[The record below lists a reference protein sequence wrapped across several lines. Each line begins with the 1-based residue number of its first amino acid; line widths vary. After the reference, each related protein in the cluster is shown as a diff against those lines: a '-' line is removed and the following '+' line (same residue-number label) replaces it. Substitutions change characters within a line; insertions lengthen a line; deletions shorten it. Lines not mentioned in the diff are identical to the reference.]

1 MRVLLLALAMFGC
14 VADVSG
20 TAGGDEP
27 DGGADIG
34 DGDPTPNVAGC
45 TAMTTVVL
53 YSEETS
59 FLTLPNAFA
68 AAADPCTRY
77 YVDIPPLAADKTQP
91 RMGADKVH
99 ALGPNF
105 FAMAEFS
112 WSGWH
117 DWVAASPGTRDWRLA
132 GQAFRTRMAAA
143 GYDVSRGDIWS
154 INEFPT
160 TTRAGTDDVW
170 THEESAVRGLAE
182 GDGTMTVRGV
192 VYLAGMGQTLQ
203 NFSVYKPS
211 VEGWLAQTAFWSAMN
226 SYVKWF
232 SYEVY
237 ADPHDDCVPGSNVV
251 SDAANL
257 NAYLEHIPRL
267 AVAGGSRTATAASYL
282 KHHYLP
288 LVNEAWNSNVGFG
301 DNVVGLD
308 DFIKFSRLQIFATH
322 FWAANHGYPGRRI
335 GFAWAPKNSTPGDDA
350 ELTTAIANSVARAYP
365 KNKFFNLGK
374 YACSTSGNL
383 DGCGCTITGS
393 YNTAW
398 NTFSTW

>member
-1 MRVLLLALAMFGC
+1 MRPLLLALLMVGC
-14 VADVSG
+14 VADVPG
-20 TAGGDEP
+20 TEGGDEP
-27 DGGADIG
+27 EGGVDVG
-34 DGDPTPNVAGC
+34 DGDPTPNVSGC
-45 TAMTTVVL
+45 TAMTTVVI
-53 YSEETS
+53 YSEETNI
-59 FLTLPNAFA
+59 FTLPNAFA

-77 YVDIPPLAADKTQP
+77 YVHLPALAADKTEP

-112 WSGWH
+112 WSAWH
-117 DWVAASPGTRDWRLA
+117 DWIAASPGTRDWHLA
-132 GQAFRTRMAAA
+132 GQVFRTRMAAA
-143 GYDVSRGDIWS
+143 GYDVSHGDIWA

-170 THEESAVRGLAE
+170 THEENAVRGLAE
-182 GDGTMTVRGV
+182 GDGSLTVRGV
-192 VYLAGMGQTLQ
+192 VFLAGMGQTLQ

-211 VEGWLAQTAFWSAMN
+211 VKNWLQQDAFWSAMN

-237 ADPHDDCVPGSNVV
+237 ADPHDNCVPGSNVPA
-251 SDAANL
+251 DAEQL
-257 NAYLEHIPRL
+257 DAYLEHIPRL
-267 AVAGGSRTATAASYL
+267 AAAGGAATATASAYL

-301 DNVVGLD
+301 NNLVGLD
-308 DFIKFSRLQIFATH
+308 DFVKFTRLQVFATH

-335 GFAWAPKNSTPGDDA
+335 GFAWAPKDSTPA
-350 ELTTAIANSVARAYP
+350 QEAVLTTAIASSMARAYP
-365 KNKFFNLGK
+365 MNEFFNLGK

-383 DGCGCTITGS
+383 DGCGCTISGA
-393 YNTAW
+393 YNTQW
-398 NTFSTW
+398 NTFATF

>member
-1 MRVLLLALAMFGC
+1 MKPLFLLVALVSACMVGD
-14 VADVSG
+14 APEQAPPEDDV
-20 TAGGDEP
+20 
-27 DGGADIG
+27 GADLG
-34 DGDPTPNVAGC
+34 DGDLTPDLATGC
-45 TAMTTVVL
+45 SEMTTVVL
-53 YSEETS
+53 YSESTYE
-59 FLTLPNAFA
+59 LTLPNAFA
-68 AAADPCTRY
+68 AAVDPCTRY
-77 YVDIPPLAADKTQP
+77 YVNLSALAADKTQP

-154 INEFPT
+154 INEFAT

-288 LVNEAWNSNVGFG
+288 LVNEA
-301 DNVVGLD
+301 
-308 DFIKFSRLQIFATH
+308 
-322 FWAANHGYPGRRI
+322 
-335 GFAWAPKNSTPGDDA
+335 
-350 ELTTAIANSVARAYP
+350 
-365 KNKFFNLGK
+365 
-374 YACSTSGNL
+374 
-383 DGCGCTITGS
+383 
-393 YNTAW
+393 
-398 NTFSTW
+398 